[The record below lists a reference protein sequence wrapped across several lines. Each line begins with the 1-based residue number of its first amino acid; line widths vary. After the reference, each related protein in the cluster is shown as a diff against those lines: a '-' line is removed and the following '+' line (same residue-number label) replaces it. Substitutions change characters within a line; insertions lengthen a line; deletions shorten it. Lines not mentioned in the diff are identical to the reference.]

1 MAEKRTPTRARE
13 CSPDDRPRA
22 HAIDK
27 DSSASVRMVNGR
39 LVSKTLADPD
49 LKNAVTQAG
58 KTMFASKEE
67 FIKEM
72 ARRGVLT
79 PSGKLTKQSG
89 G

>member
-1 MAEKRTPTRARE
+1 MLHRK
-13 CSPDDRPRA
+13 SV
-22 HAIDK
+22 IK
-27 DSSASVRMVNGR
+27 DGSANVRMVNGR

-49 LKNAVTQAG
+49 LKSAVTQAG

>member
-1 MAEKRTPTRARE
+1 M
-13 CSPDDRPRA
+13 
-22 HAIDK
+22 I
-27 DSSASVRMVNGR
+27 NGR

-49 LKNAVTQAG
+49 LKSAVTRAG

>member
-1 MAEKRTPTRARE
+1 MAEKRTPARARE
-13 CSPDDRPRA
+13 CAPDDRPRA

-27 DSSASVRMVNGR
+27 ESSAGVRMVNGR

-49 LKNAVTQAG
+49 LKSAVTRAS

-67 FIKEM
+67 FIREM